1 MILSINKPSGLT
13 SFDVVKK
20 IRKITNEKKVGH
32 GGTLDPF
39 AEGVLIIAIGRQSTK
54 KLNEFLFSNKE
65 YNATLKLGVET
76 DTLDLDG
83 TVIKSKKIPKISKND
98 INNVLDEFIGN
109 INQNT
114 PIYSA
119 RKISG
124 VRLYKYARKNIP
136 IKIPINKIRIFELDL
151 ISFKNKLISFKVKC
165 SKGTYIRQLA
175 YDIAKKLGTTGHLVS
190 LTRTKVGEFTLEN
203 SNKLIDFEK
212 KWVATG
218 N

>member
-1 MILSINKPSGLT
+1 MILSINKPTGLT
-13 SFDVVKK
+13 SFEVVKK
-20 IRKITNEKKVGH
+20 IRKITGEKKVGH

-39 AEGVLIIAIGRQSTK
+39 AEGVLIIAIGRESTK

-65 YNATLKLGVET
+65 YNATLKLGEET

-83 TVIKSKKIPKISKND
+83 TVIKSKKVPKITIND
-98 INNVLDEFIGN
+98 INNVLNGFVGD
-109 INQNT
+109 INQTT

-124 VRLYKYARKNIP
+124 IRLYKYARKNIS
-136 IKIPINKIRIFELDL
+136 IKTPINKITIFELSL
-151 ISFKNKLISFKVKC
+151 ISFKNGLISFKVKC

-175 YDIAKKLGTTGHLVS
+175 YDISIKLGTVGHLVS

-203 SNKLIDFEK
+203 SKKLIDFEK
-212 KWVATG
+212 KWISIA

>member
-1 MILSINKPSGLT
+1 LILSINKPSGLT

-136 IKIPINKIRIFELDL
+136 IKTPINKIRIFELDL

>member
-136 IKIPINKIRIFELDL
+136 IKTPINKIRIFELDL

-212 KWVATG
+212 KWVATA

>member
-136 IKIPINKIRIFELDL
+136 IKTPINKIRIFELDL

>member
-136 IKIPINKIRIFELDL
+136 IKTPINKIRIFELDL

-165 SKGTYIRQLA
+165 SKGTYIRQLGL
-175 YDIAKKLGTTGHLVS
+175 DIAKSIGTVGHLKS
-190 LTRTKVGEFTLEN
+190 LVRTKVGLYDFEN
-203 SNKLIDFEK
+203 SLSLEDIDN
-212 KWVATG
+212 W
-218 N
+218 NY